1 MSLTKNNRYHHSVSE
16 AGNLQLRIITQYAEE
31 MEDEYGIKEDVRG
44 ERYSDAVTT
53 PDTAKMDGWDD
64 KSQAIVDAITDKA
77 IVADFTAECMP
88 TLELLDMTQ
97 EALKSSGPIEV
108 VLYDREVKDGERI
121 SIRRKT
127 YIFDDGEQVSL
138 KYHRS
143 WIMPGDDYSKA
154 DVMSRALA
162 GKLHSVEVI
171 KAYKAKIAEL
181 EAVALVK

>member
-1 MSLTKNNRYHHSVSE
+1 MGLSKSTKFHHSVTE
-16 AGNLQLRIITQYAEE
+16 AGNLQLRIITQYVEE

-64 KSQAIVDAITDKA
+64 KSQAIVEAITDKA

-88 TLELLDMTQ
+88 TLELLAHESIKT
-97 EALKSSGPIEV
+97 SGPIEV
-108 VLYDREVKDGERI
+108 ILYDREVKDGERI

-162 GKLHSVEVI
+162 EKLHTAEVVA
-171 KAYKAKIAEL
+171 AYKMAMIEL
-181 EAVALVK
+181 NKEKM

>member
-1 MSLTKNNRYHHSVSE
+1 MPLTKNNCYHHSVTE
-16 AGNLQLRIITQYAEE
+16 AGNLQLRIITQYV
-31 MEDEYGIKEDVRG
+31 EDG
-44 ERYSDAVTT
+44 EVKSEIYSDPVA
-53 PDTAKMDGWDD
+53 PSDTAKMDGWDD
-64 KSQAIVDAITDKA
+64 KSQAIVEAITDKA

-108 VLYDREVKDGERI
+108 VLYDRVPDDLERI

-162 GKLHSVEVI
+162 KKLHTAEIVA
-171 KAYKAKIAEL
+171 AYKMAMIELNKEKI
-181 EAVALVK
+181 